1 MEPIC
6 PEKQTLAFIKTMS
19 NEAYTEYKMVVDSW
33 PTMSVKNISSAI
45 EEIEKTTELV
55 RKEAITLM
63 NVDNILIVED
73 IISNLEESLG
83 FAQRVREVRQRQK
96 QSTKK

>member
-1 MEPIC
+1 
-6 PEKQTLAFIKTMS
+6 MS